1 MENMK
6 KTLSIAV
13 SFDCK
18 LKCEGCYLTTD
29 VTKEMRNA
37 TKGDYYWERAF
48 QLAVENGYEE
58 LAMTLNPF
66 PGALEKCV
74 EHAKLAKQAG
84 FKSVNVTV
92 TWTEKDLTTQ
102 RELVWELL
110 ENIDVLSESI
120 DENRM
125 IILPIGW
132 VERFPNVHFN
142 INLLWSKKVFEI
154 IANKEELEWES
165 LLKSYIFQRGGMTV
179 EIGGNSHKSM
189 PVADRSNLTMQH
201 LILKPL
207 SLYPSGEWFAEMY
220 SKVLD
225 FGWPI
230 AGDGNFHIGDLAHGN
245 VLGLNNCPGHHMMDI
260 DPMGMVRR
268 CPENAVAHDG
278 SDLAKLQK
286 LMQNGVPGCTAPCD
300 CILPR

>member
-74 EHAKLAKQAG
+74 EHAKLAKKVG

-92 TWTEKDLTTQ
+92 TWTGEDVTVNSGLIH
-102 RELVWELL
+102 ELL
-110 ENIDVLSESI
+110 KHIDVLSESI

-125 IILPIGW
+125 IVLHPNY
-132 VERFPNVHFN
+132 VEEYQNQVHFN
-142 INLLWSKKVFEI
+142 INLLWSKKVFEL
-154 IANKEELEWES
+154 ATDPNETEWAAQI
-165 LLKSYIFQRGGMTV
+165 KHYIYERV
-179 EIGGNSHKSM
+179 D
-189 PVADRSNLTMQH
+189 VADNAAMTICRGNTTMQH

-207 SLYPSGEWFAEMY
+207 SLYPSGEWFTEMY
-220 SKVLD
+220 SKALD
-225 FGWPI
+225 LDWLAI

-245 VLGLNNCPGHHMMDI
+245 VLGLNNCPGHNMMDI

>member
-48 QLAVENGYEE
+48 QMAVENGYEE

-66 PGALEKCV
+66 PGALEKCI
-74 EHAKLAKQAG
+74 EHAKLAKKVG

-92 TWTEKDLTTQ
+92 TWNNMGVDWETP
-102 RELVWELL
+102 ELIHELL
-110 ENIDVLSESI
+110 QNIDVISESI

-125 IILPIGW
+125 DVLP
-132 VERFPNVHFN
+132 PNYFLGVYPEVHFN
-142 INLLWSKKVFEI
+142 INLLWSKRVFELATDPNGTDWADQI
-154 IANKEELEWES
+154 EHYIWER
-165 LLKSYIFQRGGMTV
+165 KDSYPNV
-179 EIGGNSHKSM
+179 
-189 PVADRSNLTMQH
+189 TMQH

-207 SLYPSGEWFAEMY
+207 SLYPSGEWFTEMY
-220 SKVLD
+220 SKALD
-225 FGWPI
+225 LPWLAI
-230 AGDGNFHIGDLAHGN
+230 AGDGGFHIGDLAHGN

-268 CPENAVAHDG
+268 CPENNVTHDG
-278 SDLAKLQK
+278 SDLNKLQK

>member
-74 EHAKLAKQAG
+74 EHAKLAKKVG

-92 TWTEKDLTTQ
+92 TWTEIDIDINSGLIH
-102 RELVWELL
+102 ELL
-110 ENIDVLSESI
+110 EYIDVLSESI

-125 IILPIGW
+125 IILHPSYLD
-132 VERFPNVHFN
+132 RHPNVHFN
-142 INLLWSKKVFEI
+142 INLLWSKRVFELATDPNETDWAAQI
-154 IANKEELEWES
+154 KH
-165 LLKSYIFQRGGMTV
+165 YIYERK
-179 EIGGNSHKSM
+179 ISHWTTT
-189 PVADRSNLTMQH
+189 TMQH

-207 SLYPSGEWFAEMY
+207 SLYPSGEWFTEMY
-220 SKVLD
+220 SKALD
-225 FGWPI
+225 LDWLAI
-230 AGDGNFHIGDLAHGN
+230 AGDGDFHIGDLAHGN